1 MIGYVDPRTDPDR
14 PSLATAAII
23 GRPPPLPSHP
33 NVSLSGS
40 GKLSHLPSLPSFP
53 TAQTPKSLGLSTSEL
68 LHNPKPAVQSSP
80 IVNPTPPELNL
91 HPEPT
96 HMSAAATETGHRSH
110 PVSTT
115 GNSAQLS
122 HSMTDTFMTHPSP
135 SAPHTDATNN
145 RKTDSSSLF
154 AFSPIRQANRT
165 QSFQSSLL
173 RSVLSD

>member
-23 GRPPPLPSHP
+23 GWPTPLPSHP

-40 GKLSHLPSLPSFP
+40 GKHNHLSSLPSFP
-53 TAQTPKSLGLSTSEL
+53 TAQTPHKSLGLSTSEL
-68 LHNPKPAVQSSP
+68 LPHHNPKPAVQSSP
-80 IVNPTPPELNL
+80 EPNL
-91 HPEPT
+91 YPEPT
-96 HMSAAATETGHRSH
+96 HTSAAATETAHRPH

-122 HSMTDTFMTHPSP
+122 HSMTDTFITHPSP
-135 SAPHTDATNN
+135 SAPHTTNN
-145 RKTDSSSLF
+145 QKTDSSSLF
-154 AFSPIRQANRT
+154 AFSPIRQANKT